1 MLKLDVVNRCIG
13 TLGEAPLL
21 TLDEVH
27 TFAPTALNM
36 LELSNQEVQ
45 APGRWFNSELLT
57 LTPSSYDSGLYLP
70 GDTLEVVTGDARYVQ
85 RGDRI
90 YNLDTGDFVFH
101 KSLKVFVIRLVDFDD
116 VPAVAQ
122 SAIATRALLRFQTVY
137 DGDRQRTEMIGEEAR
152 AAWLE
157 FGRAEIRNRKVNM
170 IENNPGLQRLL
181 RHTRGIRMGLGR

>member
-27 TFAPTALNM
+27 TFAPAALNM

-57 LTPSSYDSGLYLP
+57 LTPSGYDSGLYLP

-101 KSLKVFVIRLVDFDD
+101 KPLKVFVIRLVDFDD

-122 SAIATRALLRFQTVY
+122 AAIATRALLRFQTVY

-181 RHTRGIRMGLGR
+181 RHTRGIRTGLGR